1 MDLAFIEDLFGS
13 IMTTMNIQ
21 ASAIKTADDFLRWN
35 EGREGKREFVRGRI
49 VEMMVNVSRN
59 HAKLASAV
67 IVALAAKL
75 DLAAFDIGSAD
86 FAVKTPAGIRY
97 PDVFVDRAGG
107 SGSDLAARAPVLLA
121 EILSPS
127 SLAVDFGE
135 KAEEYT
141 AIPSLSHYLVLAQD
155 EPRVWL
161 WSRDEEGA
169 FAKPEMIVGRE
180 ETLPLTG
187 LGVTLA
193 LADLYRGIA

>member
-1 MDLAFIEDLFGS
+1 MNLAFIEDPFGS
-13 IMTTMNIQ
+13 IMVAMNIQ
-21 ASAIKTADDFLRWN
+21 ASAIKSSDDFLRWN

-59 HAKLASAV
+59 HAKLAAAI

-86 FAVKTPAGIRY
+86 FAVKTPAGVRY
-97 PDVFVDRAGG
+97 PDVFIDRAGG
-107 SGSDLAARAPVLLA
+107 SGSDLAAREPVLLA

-141 AIPSLSHYLVLAQD
+141 AIPSLMHYLVLAQD

-161 WSRDEEGA
+161 WSRDAEGA
-169 FAKPEMIVGRE
+169 FAKPEMIAGRE
-180 ETLPLTG
+180 ETVSLNG